1 MKNSEFSGPRY
12 WKSLDD
18 LAETPAFTD
27 WVEREFPAG
36 ASEMEGVNR
45 RQFMKVMAA
54 SFGLAGLGMAGC
66 RRPEQTILPYSK
78 QPENVIPGVA
88 IYYTSSMPGA
98 RDNVPLIV
106 ETQTG
111 RPTKIEGNPSFTP
124 YGGSTT
130 VYTQASILDLYD
142 PDRATKSKEGSA
154 TLSPAAVRDRLEAIR
169 QAHGADK
176 GAGLVFLAEP
186 STSPSRAALVKQIKK
201 AFPKATWTE
210 NTAIDQSTSEQ
221 AAQAVFGKSLRALP
235 EFTKAKRV
243 LALDAEF
250 LINADGSLS
259 QARDFTKTRKVK
271 DSKDATKMSRL
282 YSVESTLTTTGSMAD
297 HRLRLS
303 TSQMGAFIAQ
313 VGAAVLNKKH
323 VGGPLAAEL
332 AKIGASLKVD
342 AQWVDACATDLVENA
357 GHSIIVAGEHL
368 PKSVHA
374 IVIAINEALS
384 APINYVEVPTAEQ
397 GIATAAA
404 RLNQGDVETLVILGG
419 NPVYDAPIDLDWSAA
434 QAKATQSIYIGGAVN
449 ETSQAVNL
457 FIARSHYLESWGDGR
472 TFDGTLV
479 PVQPMIEPLFDTF
492 NDLEVLARLA
502 GASATDG
509 YSIAQAT
516 FAAEGGK
523 DYNKFLSDG
532 VLEGSAFKSA
542 SKKLDY
548 AKVVKALKADELT
561 ALELNANA
569 LEVRFAPSSHA
580 YDGRY
585 ANNGWMMECPDP
597 ITKLTWDNAIQIS
610 PSLAKELES
619 AQGIQI
625 FPTKKPMNE
634 HSEFF
639 KAAKGTLQTNKATFN
654 RGKEEAVV
662 VELTVNG
669 VTIEAPIHVVPG
681 LANYTVVLP
690 LGMGRKVVGRVGHGV
705 GFDAYA
711 VRTSGSLGCAL
722 GAAIKLTEKTY
733 HLANTQ
739 EHWSMEGRA
748 LVREGTA
755 DYYAKKPDFVN
766 KVGVESHAPANY
778 AKDADKSL
786 QEKSVN
792 QYRGNSAYDHVAFS
806 KPAPNVKVWHDD
818 KGQPLDSFPVPQQWG
833 MAIDLNSCIGCTA
846 CVVACQSENN
856 VPIVGKDQ
864 VLRGREMHWMRID
877 RYFSAE
883 KYDQTEVPDD
893 VQVSFMGMMCQHCEN
908 APCEQVCPVN
918 ATVHDT
924 QGLNTMAYNRC
935 VGTRYCANN
944 CPYKVR
950 RFNFLDWNK
959 RKIGEFY
966 KGPLGPV
973 EEPELQK
980 MQKNPNVTVRMRG
993 VMEKC
998 TFCTQRIEA
1007 AKIEQKRLAGASDDI
1022 RIADGNIK
1030 VACQQACPTDAITFG
1045 DISDAES
1052 EVSQMKASDRNYSVL
1067 GYLNARPR
1075 TTYLAR
1081 LRNPNPEMPDAY
1093 EKPYAYAQYD
1103 ERYGYGSHG
1112 DHGADHGAGHDAH
1125 GDDHGATHDTHAA
1138 PAHDDHGHDH
1148 SSHSEEAHS
1157 AH

>member
-18 LAETPAFTD
+18 LAETPAFKD
-27 WVEREFPAG
+27 WIEREFPAG
-36 ASEMEGVNR
+36 AADMEGVNR
-45 RQFMKVMAA
+45 RHFMKVMAA

-66 RRPEQTILPYSK
+66 RRPEQNILPYSK
-78 QPENVIPGVA
+78 QPENVIPGVPV
-88 IYYTSSMPGA
+88 YYTSSMPSA
-98 RDNVPLIV
+98 RDNVPVIV
-106 ETQTG
+106 ETHTG
-111 RPTKIEGNPSFTP
+111 RPTKIEGNPSFEP
-124 YGGSTT
+124 YGGATT

-142 PDRATKSKEGSA
+142 PDRATKSKASGA
-154 TLSPAAVRDRLEAIR
+154 TLSPAAVRDRLDALR
-169 QAHGADK
+169 QTHGANQ

-186 STSPSRAALVKQIKK
+186 STSPSRAKLVKQIKQ
-201 AFPKATWTE
+201 AFPKATWAE

-221 AAQAVFGKSLRALP
+221 AAQAVFGQSLRSLP

-250 LINADGSLS
+250 LMNADGSLS

-271 DSKDATKMSRL
+271 DSKDAKKMSRL
-282 YSVESTLTTTGSMAD
+282 YSVESTLTSTGSMAD

-303 TSQMGAFIAQ
+303 SIQMGAFIAQ

-332 AKIGASLKVD
+332 AKIGGSLKVD

-357 GHSIIVAGEHL
+357 GHSIIIAGEHL

-384 APINYVEVPTAEQ
+384 APINYVAVPTAEQ
-397 GIATAAA
+397 GIAAAVA
-404 RLNQGDVETLVILGG
+404 RLNKGTVETLVILGG

-434 QAKATQSIYIGGAVN
+434 QAQATETIYIGGSAN
-449 ETSQAVNL
+449 ETSEAASL
-457 FIARSHYLESWGDGR
+457 FIARSHYLETWGDGR

-479 PVQPMIEPLFDTF
+479 PVQPMIEPLFETF
-492 NDLEVLARLA
+492 NELEILARLA
-502 GASATDG
+502 GESVSDG
-509 YSIAQAT
+509 YSIVQGT
-516 FAAEGGK
+516 FAELGGS
-523 DYNKFLSDG
+523 DFNKFLSDG
-532 VLEGSAFKSA
+532 VLDGSAYNSA
-542 SKKLDY
+542 SPVLDYLQVASAIKLDE
-548 AKVVKALKADELT
+548 LKAFELS
-561 ALELNANA
+561 ADQ

-580 YDGRY
+580 YDGCF

-610 PSLAKELES
+610 PSLARELES
-619 AQGIQI
+619 TQGIQI
-625 FPTKKPMNE
+625 FPSKKPMNKQ
-634 HSEFF
+634 SDFF
-639 KAAKGTLQTNKATFN
+639 EGAKGTLQTNKANFR
-654 RGKEEAVV
+654 RGKEDAVV

-690 LGMGRKVVGRVGHGV
+690 LGMGRKVVGRVGQGV

-711 VRTSGSLGCAL
+711 ARTSSSLGCAL
-722 GAAIKLTEKTY
+722 GASIKLTEKTFF
-733 HLANTQ
+733 LANTQ

-748 LVREGTA
+748 LVRENTA
-755 DYYAKKPDFVN
+755 TGYAKKPDFVN
-766 KVGVESHAPANY
+766 KVGVESHAPLNY
-778 AKDADKSL
+778 GKDADKSL
-786 QEKSVN
+786 QEQSVN
-792 QYRGNSAYDHVAFS
+792 QYRGNSAYEHISFS
-806 KPAPNVKVWHDD
+806 KPAPNVKVWKGNED
-818 KGQPLDSFPVPQQWG
+818 KFPVPQQWG
-833 MAIDLNSCIGCTA
+833 MAIDMNSCIGCSA

-883 KYDQTEVPDD
+883 QYDQTEVPDD
-893 VQVSFMGMMCQHCEN
+893 VQVSYMGMMCQHCEN

-924 QGLNTMAYNRC
+924 SGLNTMAYNRC

-959 RKIGEFY
+959 RQIGEFY

-973 EEPELQK
+973 DEPELEK
-980 MQKNPNVTVRMRG
+980 MNANPNVTVRMRG

-1030 VACQQACPTDAITFG
+1030 VACQQVCPTDAITFG
-1045 DISDAES
+1045 DISDADS
-1052 EVSQMKASDRNYSVL
+1052 EVSKMKANDRNYSVL

-1103 ERYGYGSHG
+1103 ERYGHGSH
-1112 DHGADHGAGHDAH
+1112 DAHADNHGAGHDDHH
-1125 GDDHGATHDTHAA
+1125 GR
-1138 PAHDDHGHDH
+1138 DH
-1148 SSHSEEAHS
+1148 SSHSEDAPAAH
-1157 AH
+1157 

>member
-18 LAETPAFTD
+18 LAETPAFKD
-27 WVEREFPAG
+27 WIEREFPAG
-36 ASEMEGVNR
+36 ASDMEGVNR
-45 RQFMKVMAA
+45 RHFMKVMAA
-54 SFGLAGLGMAGC
+54 SFGLAGLGMSGC
-66 RRPEQTILPYSK
+66 RRPEQNILPYSK
-78 QPENVIPGVA
+78 QPENVIPGVPV
-88 IYYTSSMPGA
+88 YYTSSMPSA
-98 RDNVPLIV
+98 RDNVPVIV
-106 ETQTG
+106 ETHTG
-111 RPTKIEGNPSFTP
+111 RPTKIEGNPSFEP
-124 YGGSTT
+124 YGGATT

-142 PDRATKSKEGSA
+142 PDRATKSKASGA
-154 TLSPAAVRDRLEAIR
+154 TLSPAALRDRLDALR
-169 QAHGADK
+169 QAHGANQ

-186 STSPSRAALVKQIKK
+186 STSPSRAKLVKQIKQ
-201 AFPKATWTE
+201 AFPKATWAE

-221 AAQAVFGKSLRALP
+221 AAQAVFGQSLRSLP

-250 LINADGSLS
+250 LMNADGSLS

-271 DSKDATKMSRL
+271 DSKDAKKMSRL
-282 YSVESTLTTTGSMAD
+282 YSVESTLTSTGSMAD

-303 TSQMGAFIAQ
+303 SSQMGAFIAQ

-323 VGGPLAAEL
+323 VAGPLAAEL
-332 AKIGASLKVD
+332 AKIGGSLKVD

-357 GHSIIVAGEHL
+357 GHSIIIAGEHL
-368 PKSVHA
+368 SKSVHA
-374 IVIAINEALS
+374 IVIAINEVLS
-384 APINYVEVPTAEQ
+384 APINYVAVPAAEQ
-397 GIATAAA
+397 GIAAAVA
-404 RLNQGDVETLVILGG
+404 RLNKGTVETLVILGG
-419 NPVYDAPIDLDWSAA
+419 NPVYDAPIDLDWAAA
-434 QAKATQSIYIGGAVN
+434 QAQATESIYIGGSEN
-449 ETSQAVNL
+449 ETSEAASL
-457 FIARSHYLESWGDGR
+457 FIARSHYLETWGDGR

-479 PVQPMIEPLFDTF
+479 PVQPMIEPLFETF
-492 NDLEVLARLA
+492 NELEILARLA
-502 GASATDG
+502 GESVTDG

-516 FAAEGGK
+516 FAELGGS
-523 DYNKFLSDG
+523 DFNKFLSDG
-532 VLEGSAFKSA
+532 VLDGSAYNRA
-542 SKKLDY
+542 SPVLDY
-548 AKVVKALKADELT
+548 LQVASVIKSDELKAFELS
-561 ALELNANA
+561 ADQ

-580 YDGRY
+580 YDGRF

-610 PSLAKELES
+610 PSLARELES
-619 AQGIQI
+619 TQGIQI
-625 FPTKKPMNE
+625 FPSKKPMNKK
-634 HSEFF
+634 SDFF
-639 KAAKGTLQTNKATFN
+639 EGAKGTLQTNKANFR
-654 RGKEEAVV
+654 RGKEDAVV

-690 LGMGRKVVGRVGHGV
+690 LGMGRKVVGRVGQGV

-711 VRTSGSLGCAL
+711 VRTSSSLGCAL
-722 GAAIKLTEKTY
+722 GASIKLTEKTFF
-733 HLANTQ
+733 LANTQ

-748 LVREGTA
+748 LVRENTA
-755 DYYAKKPDFVN
+755 TGYSKKPDFVN
-766 KVGVESHAPANY
+766 KVGVESHAPLNY
-778 AKDADKSL
+778 GKDADKSL
-786 QEKSVN
+786 QEQSVN
-792 QYRGNSAYDHVAFS
+792 QYRGNSAYEHISFS
-806 KPAPNVKVWHDD
+806 KPAPNVKVWKGNED
-818 KGQPLDSFPVPQQWG
+818 KFPVPQQWG
-833 MAIDLNSCIGCTA
+833 MAIDMNSCIGCSA

-883 KYDQTEVPDD
+883 QYDQTEVPDD
-893 VQVSFMGMMCQHCEN
+893 VQVSYMGMMCQHCEN

-924 QGLNTMAYNRC
+924 SGLNTMAYNRC

-959 RKIGEFY
+959 RQIGEFY

-973 EEPELQK
+973 DEPELEK
-980 MQKNPNVTVRMRG
+980 MNANPNVTVRMRG

-998 TFCTQRIEA
+998 TFCTQRIES
-1007 AKIEQKRLAGASDDI
+1007 AKIEQKRLAGASDNI

-1030 VACQQACPTDAITFG
+1030 VACQQVCPTDAITFG
-1045 DISDAES
+1045 DISDADS
-1052 EVSQMKASDRNYSVL
+1052 EVSKMKANDRNYSVL

-1081 LRNPNPEMPDAY
+1081 LRNPNPEMPDTY

-1103 ERYGYGSHG
+1103 ERYGHGSHG
-1112 DHGADHGAGHDAH
+1112 SHADGHGAGHD
-1125 GDDHGATHDTHAA
+1125 DHHE
-1138 PAHDDHGHDH
+1138 HDH
-1148 SSHSEEAHS
+1148 SSHSEDAPAAH
-1157 AH
+1157 

>member
-18 LAETPAFTD
+18 LAETPAFKD

-78 QPENVIPGVA
+78 QPENVIPGVPV
-88 IYYTSSMPGA
+88 YYTSSMPGA
-98 RDNVPLIV
+98 RDNVPVIV
-106 ETQTG
+106 ETHTG
-111 RPTKIEGNPSFTP
+111 RPTKVEGNPSYKP
-124 YGGSTT
+124 YGGATT

-154 TLSPAAVRDRLEAIR
+154 TLSPAAVRDRLEAISK
-169 QAHGADK
+169 AHGADQGK
-176 GAGLVFLAEP
+176 GLVLLAEP

-221 AAQAVFGKSLRALP
+221 AAKAVFGKTLRALP
-235 EFTKAKRV
+235 EFTKTKRV
-243 LALDAEF
+243 LSLDAEF
-250 LINADGSLS
+250 LLNADGSLS

-271 DSKDATKMSRL
+271 DSKDANKMSRL
-282 YSVESTLTTTGSMAD
+282 YSVESTLTSTGSMAD

-313 VGAAVLNKKH
+313 VGAAILKKKH
-323 VGGPLAAEL
+323 VGGPLVAEL
-332 AKIGASLKVD
+332 EKIGASLKVD
-342 AQWVDACATDLVENA
+342 AQWVDACAADLVDNA

-374 IVIAINEALS
+374 IVIALNEALA
-384 APINYVEVPTAEQ
+384 APINYVAVPAAAQ

-404 RLNQGDVETLVILGG
+404 RLNQGDVQTLVILGG
-419 NPVYDAPIDLDWSAA
+419 NPVYDAPVDLEWSAA
-434 QAKATQSIYIGGAVN
+434 QAKAAQSIYIGQSIN
-449 ETSQAVNL
+449 ETSEASSL

-479 PVQPMIEPLFDTF
+479 PVQPMVEPLFDTF

-516 FAAEGGK
+516 FADLGGS

-532 VLEGSAFKSA
+532 LLEGSAFKAVSA
-542 SKKLDY
+542 D
-548 AKVVKALKADELT
+548 ADHTKVVAALKSDEL
-561 ALELNANA
+561 AAFELSADQ
-569 LEVRFAPSSHA
+569 LEVRFVPSSHA

-597 ITKLTWDNAIQIS
+597 MTKLTWDNAILIS
-610 PSLAKELES
+610 PRLAKELEEQ
-619 AQGIQI
+619 QGVQI
-625 FPTKKPMNE
+625 FPSKKPMNKD
-634 HSEFF
+634 SAFF
-639 KAAKGTLQTNKATFN
+639 EGAKGTLQTNKATFR
-654 RGKEEAVV
+654 RGKEDAVV
-662 VELTVNG
+662 AELTLNG
-669 VTIEAPIHVVPG
+669 VTIKAPIHVVPG
-681 LANYTVVLP
+681 MANYTVVLP
-690 LGMGRKVVGRVGHGV
+690 LGMGRKIVGRIGQGV

-711 VRTSGSLGCAL
+711 ARTSGSLGCAL
-722 GAAIKLTEKTY
+722 GAAIQLTEETY

-748 LVREGTA
+748 IVRENTA
-755 DYYAKKPDFVN
+755 AGYQHTPDFAN
-766 KVGVESHAPANY
+766 KIGVESHAPSNY
-778 AKDADKSL
+778 ANDAGKSL
-786 QEKSVN
+786 QEKSVH
-792 QYRGNSAYDHVAFS
+792 QYRGNSAYDHPEFS
-806 KPAPNVKVWHDD
+806 KPAPNVKVWKGHED
-818 KGQPLDSFPVPQQWG
+818 KYPAIQQWG
-833 MAIDLNSCIGCTA
+833 MAIDLNRCIGCTA

-883 KYDQTEVPDD
+883 QYDQTEVPED
-893 VQVSFMGMMCQHCEN
+893 VQVSFMGIMCQHCEN

-924 QGLNTMAYNRC
+924 SGINTMAYNRC

-950 RFNFLDWNK
+950 RFNFFDWNK
-959 RKIGEFY
+959 RQIGEY
-966 KGPLGPV
+966 EKGPLGPV
-973 EEPELQK
+973 DEPELEK
-980 MQKNPNVTVRMRG
+980 MQANPNVTVRMRG

-998 TFCTQRIEA
+998 TYCVQRIES
-1007 AKIEQKRLAGASDDI
+1007 AKIEQKRLAGDSSDI
-1022 RIADGNIK
+1022 HIADGNIK
-1030 VACQQACPTDAITFG
+1030 VACQQACPTEAITFG
-1045 DISDAES
+1045 DVADANT
-1052 EVSQMKASDRNYSVL
+1052 EVSKMKASDRNYSVL

-1081 LRNPNPEMPDAY
+1081 LRNPNPKMPDAY
-1093 EKPYAYAQYD
+1093 EKPYAYAQYE
-1103 ERYGYGSHG
+1103 ERYGHASHG
-1112 DHGADHGAGHDAH
+1112 EHGDDHGAGHGAH
-1125 GDDHGATHDTHAA
+1125 GDDHGHAHDAHAA

-1148 SSHSEEAHS
+1148 STHSEEAHS

>member
-18 LAETPAFTD
+18 LAETPAFKD
-27 WVEREFPAG
+27 WIEREFPAG
-36 ASEMEGVNR
+36 AADMEGVNR
-45 RQFMKVMAA
+45 RHFMKVMAA

-66 RRPEQTILPYSK
+66 RRPEQNILPYSK
-78 QPENVIPGVA
+78 QPENVIPGVPV
-88 IYYTSSMPGA
+88 YYTSSMPSA
-98 RDNVPLIV
+98 RDNVPVIV
-106 ETQTG
+106 ETHTG
-111 RPTKIEGNPSFTP
+111 RPTKIEGNPSFEP
-124 YGGSTT
+124 YGGATT

-142 PDRATKSKEGSA
+142 PDRATKSKASGA
-154 TLSPAAVRDRLEAIR
+154 TLSPAAVRDRLDALR
-169 QAHGADK
+169 QTHGTNQ

-186 STSPSRAALVKQIKK
+186 STSPSRAKLVKQIKQ
-201 AFPKATWTE
+201 AFPQAIWAE

-221 AAQAVFGKSLRALP
+221 AAQAVFGQSLRSLP

-250 LINADGSLS
+250 LMNADGSLS

-271 DSKDATKMSRL
+271 DSKDAKKMSRL
-282 YSVESTLTTTGSMAD
+282 YSVESTLTSTGSMAD

-303 TSQMGAFIAQ
+303 SSQMGAFIAQ

-332 AKIGASLKVD
+332 AKIGGSLKVD

-357 GHSIIVAGEHL
+357 GHSIIIAGEHL

-384 APINYVEVPTAEQ
+384 APINYVAVPTAEQ
-397 GIATAAA
+397 GIAAAVA
-404 RLNQGDVETLVILGG
+404 RLNKGAVETLVILGG

-434 QAKATQSIYIGGAVN
+434 QAQATESIYIGGSAN
-449 ETSQAVNL
+449 ETSEAASL
-457 FIARSHYLESWGDGR
+457 FIARSHYLETWGDGR

-479 PVQPMIEPLFDTF
+479 PVQPMIEPLFETF
-492 NDLEVLARLA
+492 NELEILARLA
-502 GASATDG
+502 GESVTDG

-516 FAAEGGK
+516 FAELGGS
-523 DYNKFLSDG
+523 DFNKFLSDG
-532 VLEGSAFKSA
+532 VLDGSAYNSA
-542 SKKLDY
+542 SPVLDY
-548 AKVVKALKADELT
+548 LQVASAIKSDELKAFELS
-561 ALELNANA
+561 ADQ

-580 YDGRY
+580 YDGRF

-610 PSLAKELES
+610 PSLARELES
-619 AQGIQI
+619 TQGIQI
-625 FPTKKPMNE
+625 FPSKKPMNKQ
-634 HSEFF
+634 SDFF
-639 KAAKGTLQTNKATFN
+639 EGAKGTLQTNKANFR
-654 RGKEEAVV
+654 RGKEDAVV

-690 LGMGRKVVGRVGHGV
+690 LGMGRKVVGRVGQGV

-711 VRTSGSLGCAL
+711 ARTSSSLGCAL
-722 GAAIKLTEKTY
+722 GASIKLTEKTFF
-733 HLANTQ
+733 LANTQ

-748 LVREGTA
+748 LVRENTA
-755 DYYAKKPDFVN
+755 TGYAKKPDFVN
-766 KVGVESHAPANY
+766 KVGVESHAPLNY
-778 AKDADKSL
+778 GKDADKSL
-786 QEKSVN
+786 QEQSVN
-792 QYRGNSAYDHVAFS
+792 QYRGNSAYDHISFS
-806 KPAPNVKVWHDD
+806 KPAPNVKVWKGNED
-818 KGQPLDSFPVPQQWG
+818 KFPVPQQWG
-833 MAIDLNSCIGCTA
+833 MAIDMNSCIGCSA

-883 KYDQTEVPDD
+883 QYDQTEVPDD
-893 VQVSFMGMMCQHCEN
+893 VQVSYMGMMCQHCEN

-924 QGLNTMAYNRC
+924 SGLNTMAYNRC

-959 RKIGEFY
+959 RQIGEFY

-973 EEPELQK
+973 DEPELEK
-980 MQKNPNVTVRMRG
+980 MNANPNVTVRMRG

-1030 VACQQACPTDAITFG
+1030 VACQQVCPTDAITFG
-1045 DISDAES
+1045 DISDADS
-1052 EVSQMKASDRNYSVL
+1052 EVSKMKANDRNYSVL

-1103 ERYGYGSHG
+1103 ERYGHGSH
-1112 DHGADHGAGHDAH
+1112 DAHADDHGAGHD
-1125 GDDHGATHDTHAA
+1125 DH
-1138 PAHDDHGHDH
+1138 HGHDH
-1148 SSHSEEAHS
+1148 SSHSEDAPAAH
-1157 AH
+1157 

>member
-18 LAETPAFTD
+18 LAETPAFKD
-27 WVEREFPAG
+27 WIEREFPAG
-36 ASEMEGVNR
+36 AADMEGVNR
-45 RQFMKVMAA
+45 RHFMKVMAA

-66 RRPEQTILPYSK
+66 RRPEQNILPYSK
-78 QPENVIPGVA
+78 QPENVIPGVPV
-88 IYYTSSMPGA
+88 YYTSSMPSA
-98 RDNVPLIV
+98 RDNVPVIV
-106 ETQTG
+106 ETHTG
-111 RPTKIEGNPSFTP
+111 RPTKIEGNPSFEP
-124 YGGSTT
+124 YGGATT

-142 PDRATKSKEGSA
+142 PDRATKSKASGA
-154 TLSPAAVRDRLEAIR
+154 TLSPAAVRDRLDALR
-169 QAHGADK
+169 QTHGANQ

-186 STSPSRAALVKQIKK
+186 STSPSRAKLVKQIKQ
-201 AFPKATWTE
+201 AFPKATWAE

-221 AAQAVFGKSLRALP
+221 AAQAVFGQSLRSLP

-250 LINADGSLS
+250 LMNADGSLS

-271 DSKDATKMSRL
+271 DSKDAKKMSRL
-282 YSVESTLTTTGSMAD
+282 YSVESTLTSTGSMAD

-303 TSQMGAFIAQ
+303 SIQMGAFIAQ

-332 AKIGASLKVD
+332 AKIGGSLKVD

-357 GHSIIVAGEHL
+357 GHSIIIAGEHL

-384 APINYVEVPTAEQ
+384 APINYVAVPTAEQ
-397 GIATAAA
+397 GIAAAVA
-404 RLNQGDVETLVILGG
+404 RLNKGTVETLVILGG

-434 QAKATQSIYIGGAVN
+434 QAQATETIYIGGSAN
-449 ETSQAVNL
+449 ETSEAASL
-457 FIARSHYLESWGDGR
+457 FIARSHYLETWGDGR

-479 PVQPMIEPLFDTF
+479 PVQPMIEPLFETF
-492 NDLEVLARLA
+492 NELEILARLA
-502 GASATDG
+502 GESVSDG
-509 YSIAQAT
+509 YSIVQGT
-516 FAAEGGK
+516 FAELGGS
-523 DYNKFLSDG
+523 DFNKFLSDG
-532 VLEGSAFKSA
+532 VLDGSAYNSA
-542 SKKLDY
+542 SPVLDYLQVASAIKLDE
-548 AKVVKALKADELT
+548 LKAFELS
-561 ALELNANA
+561 ADQ

-580 YDGRY
+580 YDGCF

-610 PSLAKELES
+610 PSLARELES
-619 AQGIQI
+619 TQGIQI
-625 FPTKKPMNE
+625 FPSKKPMNKQ
-634 HSEFF
+634 SDFF
-639 KAAKGTLQTNKATFN
+639 EGAKGTLQTNKANFR
-654 RGKEEAVV
+654 RGKEDAVV

-690 LGMGRKVVGRVGHGV
+690 LGMGRKVVGRVGQGV

-711 VRTSGSLGCAL
+711 ARTSSSLGCAL
-722 GAAIKLTEKTY
+722 GASIKLTEKTFF
-733 HLANTQ
+733 LANTQ

-748 LVREGTA
+748 LVRENTA
-755 DYYAKKPDFVN
+755 TGYAKKPDFVN
-766 KVGVESHAPANY
+766 KVGVESHAPLNY
-778 AKDADKSL
+778 GKDADKSL
-786 QEKSVN
+786 QEQSVN
-792 QYRGNSAYDHVAFS
+792 QYRGNSAYEHISFS
-806 KPAPNVKVWHDD
+806 KPAPNVKVWKGNED
-818 KGQPLDSFPVPQQWG
+818 KFPVPQQWG
-833 MAIDLNSCIGCTA
+833 MAIDMNSCIGCSA

-883 KYDQTEVPDD
+883 QYDQTEVPDD
-893 VQVSFMGMMCQHCEN
+893 VQVSYMGMMCQHCEN

-924 QGLNTMAYNRC
+924 SGLNTMAYNRC

-959 RKIGEFY
+959 RQIGEFY

-973 EEPELQK
+973 DEPELEK
-980 MQKNPNVTVRMRG
+980 MNANPNVTVRMRG

-1030 VACQQACPTDAITFG
+1030 VACQQVCPTDAITFG
-1045 DISDAES
+1045 DISDADS
-1052 EVSQMKASDRNYSVL
+1052 EVSKMKANDRNYSVL

-1103 ERYGYGSHG
+1103 ERYGHGSHG
-1112 DHGADHGAGHDAH
+1112 AHADDHGAGHD
-1125 GDDHGATHDTHAA
+1125 DH
-1138 PAHDDHGHDH
+1138 HGHDH
-1148 SSHSEEAHS
+1148 SSHSEDAPAAH
-1157 AH
+1157 

>member
-36 ASEMEGVNR
+36 ASDMEGVNR
-45 RQFMKVMAA
+45 RHFMKVMAA
-54 SFGLAGLGMAGC
+54 SFGLAGLGMTGC
-66 RRPEQTILPYSK
+66 RRPEQNILPYSK
-78 QPENVIPGVA
+78 QPENVIPGVPV
-88 IYYTSSMPGA
+88 YYTSSMPSA
-98 RDNVPLIV
+98 RDNVPVIV
-106 ETQTG
+106 ETHTG

-124 YGGSTT
+124 YGGGTT

-142 PDRATKSKEGSA
+142 PDRATKSKQGGV

-169 QAHGADK
+169 KAHGVHQGK
-176 GAGLVFLAEP
+176 GLVFLAEP
-186 STSPSRAALVKQIKK
+186 STSPSRAALVKQIKQ
-201 AFPKATWTE
+201 AFPLATWTE
-210 NTAIDQSTSEQ
+210 NTAIDHSTSEQ
-221 AAQAVFGKSLRALP
+221 AALAVFGKSLRALP
-235 EFTKAKRV
+235 EFTKAQRV

-250 LINADGSLS
+250 LNNTDGSLS
-259 QARDFTKTRKVK
+259 QARDFIKTRKVK
-271 DSKDATKMSRL
+271 SSKDASKMSRL
-282 YSVESTLTTTGSMAD
+282 YSVESTLTSTGSMAD

-303 TSQMGAFIAQ
+303 SSQMGAFIAQ
-313 VGAAVLNKKH
+313 VGAAILEKKH

-332 AKIGASLKVD
+332 AKVGASLVVD
-342 AQWVDACATDLVENA
+342 AQWVDACATDLVDHA
-357 GHSIIVAGEHL
+357 GHSIIIAGEHL
-368 PKSVHA
+368 PKAVHA

-384 APINYVEVPTAEQ
+384 APINYVEVSAAEQ
-397 GIATAAA
+397 GIAVAAA

-419 NPVYDAPIDLDWSAA
+419 NPVYDAPIDLNWSEA
-434 QAKATQSIYIGGAVN
+434 QAQATESIYIGGSIN
-449 ETSQAVNL
+449 ETSEAANL

-472 TFDGTLV
+472 TFNGTLV

-502 GASATDG
+502 GASVTDG

-516 FAAEGGK
+516 FAAQGGS

-532 VLEGSAFKSA
+532 VLEGSAYKAVSPQIDFA
-542 SKKLDY
+542 
-548 AKVVKALKADELT
+548 AVKVDGLT
-561 ALELNANA
+561 AYELSADK

-580 YDGRY
+580 YDGSF

-610 PSLAKELES
+610 PTLAKELES

-625 FPTKKPMNE
+625 FPTKKPMNKD
-634 HSEFF
+634 SEFF
-639 KAAKGTLQTNKATFN
+639 KAAKGTLQTNKANFR

-690 LGMGRKVVGRVGHGV
+690 LGMGRKVVGRVGQGV

-711 VRTSGSLGCAL
+711 VRTSASLGCAL
-722 GAAIKLTEKTY
+722 GASIKLTEKTY

-748 LVREGTA
+748 LVRENTA
-755 DYYAKKPDFVN
+755 AGYAKTPDFAN
-766 KVGVESHAPANY
+766 KVGVESHAPSNY
-778 AKDADKSL
+778 AKDAGKSL
-786 QEKSVN
+786 QEKSIN
-792 QYRGNSAYDHVAFS
+792 QYRGNSAYEHPAFS
-806 KPAPNVKVWHDD
+806 KPLPNVKVWKDNED
-818 KGQPLDSFPVPQQWG
+818 KFPIPQQWG

-864 VLRGREMHWMRID
+864 VLRGREMHWMRVD

-918 ATVHDT
+918 ATVHDSS
-924 QGLNTMAYNRC
+924 GLNTMAYNRC

-950 RFNFLDWNK
+950 RFNFFDWNK
-959 RKIGEFY
+959 RQIGEVY

-973 EEPELQK
+973 DEPELEK
-980 MQKNPNVTVRMRG
+980 MQANPNVTVRMRG

-998 TFCTQRIEA
+998 TFCTQRIES

-1045 DISDAES
+1045 DISDANS

-1103 ERYGYGSHG
+1103 ERYGHGSHG
-1112 DHGADHGAGHDAH
+1112 GDHAGDHGAGHNAH
-1125 GDDHGATHDTHAA
+1125 GSDDHGASHDSHVA

-1148 SSHSEEAHS
+1148 SSHSEEAHP

>member
-18 LAETPAFTD
+18 LAETPAFKD
-27 WVEREFPAG
+27 WIEREFPAG
-36 ASEMEGVNR
+36 AADMEGVNR
-45 RQFMKVMAA
+45 RHFMKVMAA

-66 RRPEQTILPYSK
+66 RRPEQNILPYSK
-78 QPENVIPGVA
+78 QPENVIPGVPV
-88 IYYTSSMPGA
+88 YYTSSMPSA
-98 RDNVPLIV
+98 RDNVPVIV
-106 ETQTG
+106 ETHTG
-111 RPTKIEGNPSFTP
+111 RPTKIEGNPSFEP
-124 YGGSTT
+124 YGGATT

-142 PDRATKSKEGSA
+142 PDRATKSKASGA
-154 TLSPAAVRDRLEAIR
+154 TLSPAAVRDRLDALR
-169 QAHGADK
+169 QTHGANQ

-186 STSPSRAALVKQIKK
+186 STSPSRAKLVKQIKQ
-201 AFPKATWTE
+201 AFPKATWAE

-221 AAQAVFGKSLRALP
+221 AAQAVFGQSLRSLP

-250 LINADGSLS
+250 LMNADGSLS

-271 DSKDATKMSRL
+271 DSKDAKKMSRL
-282 YSVESTLTTTGSMAD
+282 YSVESTLTSTGSMAD

-303 TSQMGAFIAQ
+303 SIQMGAFIAQ

-332 AKIGASLKVD
+332 AKIGGSLKVD

-357 GHSIIVAGEHL
+357 GHSIIIAGEHL

-384 APINYVEVPTAEQ
+384 APINYVAVPTAEQ
-397 GIATAAA
+397 GIAAAVA
-404 RLNQGDVETLVILGG
+404 RLNKGTVETLVILGG

-434 QAKATQSIYIGGAVN
+434 QAQATETIYIGGSAN
-449 ETSQAVNL
+449 ETSEAASL
-457 FIARSHYLESWGDGR
+457 FIARSHYLETWGDGR

-479 PVQPMIEPLFDTF
+479 PVQPMIEPLFETF
-492 NDLEVLARLA
+492 NELEILARLA
-502 GASATDG
+502 GESVSDG
-509 YSIAQAT
+509 YSIVQGT
-516 FAAEGGK
+516 FAELGGS
-523 DYNKFLSDG
+523 DFNKFLSDG
-532 VLEGSAFKSA
+532 VLDGSAYNSA
-542 SKKLDY
+542 SPVLDYLQFASAIKLDE
-548 AKVVKALKADELT
+548 LKAFELS
-561 ALELNANA
+561 ADQ

-580 YDGRY
+580 YDGCF

-610 PSLAKELES
+610 PSLARELES
-619 AQGIQI
+619 TQGIQI
-625 FPTKKPMNE
+625 FPSKKPMNKQ
-634 HSEFF
+634 SDFF
-639 KAAKGTLQTNKATFN
+639 EGAKGTLQTNKANFR
-654 RGKEEAVV
+654 RGKEDAVV

-690 LGMGRKVVGRVGHGV
+690 LGMGRKVVGRVGQGV

-711 VRTSGSLGCAL
+711 ARTSSSLGCAL
-722 GAAIKLTEKTY
+722 GASIKLTEKTFF
-733 HLANTQ
+733 LANTQ

-748 LVREGTA
+748 LVRENTA
-755 DYYAKKPDFVN
+755 TGYAKKPDFVN
-766 KVGVESHAPANY
+766 KVGVESHAPLNY
-778 AKDADKSL
+778 GKDADKSL
-786 QEKSVN
+786 QEQSVN
-792 QYRGNSAYDHVAFS
+792 QYRGNSAYEHISFS
-806 KPAPNVKVWHDD
+806 KPAPNVKVWKGNED
-818 KGQPLDSFPVPQQWG
+818 KFPVPQQWG
-833 MAIDLNSCIGCTA
+833 MAIDMNSCIGCSA

-883 KYDQTEVPDD
+883 QYDQTEVPDD
-893 VQVSFMGMMCQHCEN
+893 VQVSYMGMMCQHCEN

-924 QGLNTMAYNRC
+924 SGLNTMAYNRC

-959 RKIGEFY
+959 RQIGEFY

-973 EEPELQK
+973 DEPELEK
-980 MQKNPNVTVRMRG
+980 MNANPNVTVRMRG

-1030 VACQQACPTDAITFG
+1030 VACQQVCPTDAITFG
-1045 DISDAES
+1045 DISDADS
-1052 EVSQMKASDRNYSVL
+1052 EVSKMKANDRNYSVL

-1103 ERYGYGSHG
+1103 ERYGHGSH
-1112 DHGADHGAGHDAH
+1112 DAHADNHGAGHDDHH
-1125 GDDHGATHDTHAA
+1125 GR
-1138 PAHDDHGHDH
+1138 DH
-1148 SSHSEEAHS
+1148 SSHSEDAPAAH
-1157 AH
+1157 

>member
-18 LAETPAFTD
+18 LAETPAFKD

-36 ASEMEGVNR
+36 ASDMAGVNR
-45 RQFMKVMAA
+45 RHFMKVMAA

-66 RRPEQTILPYSK
+66 RRPEQNILPYSK
-78 QPENVIPGVA
+78 QPENVIPGVP
-88 IYYTSSMPGA
+88 IYFTSSMPSA
-98 RDNVPLIV
+98 RDNVPVIV
-106 ETQTG
+106 ETHTG
-111 RPTKIEGNPSFTP
+111 RPTKIEGNPSFEP
-124 YGGSTT
+124 YGGATT

-142 PDRATKSKEGSA
+142 PDRATKSKASGA
-154 TLSPAAVRDRLEAIR
+154 TLSPAAVRDRLDALR
-169 QAHGADK
+169 QTHGTNQ

-186 STSPSRAALVKQIKK
+186 STSPSRAKLVKQIKQ
-201 AFPKATWTE
+201 AFPKATWAE

-221 AAQAVFGKSLRALP
+221 AAQAVFGQSLRSLP

-250 LINADGSLS
+250 LMNADGSLS

-271 DSKDATKMSRL
+271 DSKDAKKMSRL
-282 YSVESTLTTTGSMAD
+282 YSVESTLTSTGSMAD

-303 TSQMGAFIAQ
+303 SSQMGAFIAQ

-332 AKIGASLKVD
+332 AKIGGSLKVD
-342 AQWVDACATDLVENA
+342 AQWIDACASDLVENA
-357 GHSIIVAGEHL
+357 GHSIIIAGEHL

-384 APINYVEVPTAEQ
+384 APIDYVAVPTAEQ
-397 GIATAAA
+397 GIAAAVA
-404 RLNQGDVETLVILGG
+404 RLNKGAVETLVILGG

-434 QAKATQSIYIGGAVN
+434 QAQATESIYIGGSAN
-449 ETSQAVNL
+449 ETSEAASL
-457 FIARSHYLESWGDGR
+457 FIARSHYLETWGDGR

-479 PVQPMIEPLFDTF
+479 PVQPMIEQLVQTF
-492 NDLEVLARLA
+492 NELEILARLA
-502 GASATDG
+502 GESVTDG

-516 FAAEGGK
+516 FAELGGS
-523 DYNKFLSDG
+523 DFNKFLSDG
-532 VLEGSAFKSA
+532 VLDGSAYNSA
-542 SKKLDY
+542 SPVLDY
-548 AKVVKALKADELT
+548 LQVASAIKSDELKAFELS
-561 ALELNANA
+561 ADQ

-580 YDGRY
+580 YDGRF

-610 PSLAKELES
+610 PSLARELES
-619 AQGIQI
+619 TQGIQI
-625 FPTKKPMNE
+625 FPSKKPMNKQ
-634 HSEFF
+634 SDFF
-639 KAAKGTLQTNKATFN
+639 EGAKGTLQTNKANFR
-654 RGKEEAVV
+654 RGKEDAVV

-690 LGMGRKVVGRVGHGV
+690 LGMGRKVVGRVGQGV
-705 GFDAYA
+705 GFNAYA
-711 VRTSGSLGCAL
+711 ARTSSSLGCAL
-722 GAAIKLTEKTY
+722 GASIKLTEKTFF
-733 HLANTQ
+733 LANTQ

-748 LVREGTA
+748 LVRENTA
-755 DYYAKKPDFVN
+755 TGYAKKPDFVN
-766 KVGVESHAPANY
+766 KVGVESHAPLNY
-778 AKDADKSL
+778 GKDADKSL
-786 QEKSVN
+786 QEQSVN
-792 QYRGNSAYDHVAFS
+792 QYRGNSAYEHISFS
-806 KPAPNVKVWHDD
+806 KPAPNVKVWKGNED
-818 KGQPLDSFPVPQQWG
+818 KFPVPQQWG
-833 MAIDLNSCIGCTA
+833 MAIDMNSCIGCSA

-883 KYDQTEVPDD
+883 QYDQTEVPDD
-893 VQVSFMGMMCQHCEN
+893 VQVSYMGMMCQHCEN

-924 QGLNTMAYNRC
+924 SGLNTMAYNRC

-959 RKIGEFY
+959 RQIGEFY

-973 EEPELQK
+973 DEPELEK
-980 MQKNPNVTVRMRG
+980 MNANPNVTVRMRG

-1022 RIADGNIK
+1022 RIADGNIQ
-1030 VACQQACPTDAITFG
+1030 VACQQVCPTDAITFG
-1045 DISDAES
+1045 DISDADS
-1052 EVSQMKASDRNYSVL
+1052 EVSKMKANDRNYSVL

-1103 ERYGYGSHG
+1103 ERYGHGSH
-1112 DHGADHGAGHDAH
+1112 DAHADDHGAGHD
-1125 GDDHGATHDTHAA
+1125 DH
-1138 PAHDDHGHDH
+1138 HGHDH
-1148 SSHSEEAHS
+1148 SSHSEDAPAAH
-1157 AH
+1157 

>member
-18 LAETPAFTD
+18 LAETPAFKD
-27 WVEREFPAG
+27 WIEREFPAG
-36 ASEMEGVNR
+36 AADMEGVNR
-45 RQFMKVMAA
+45 RHFMKVMAA

-66 RRPEQTILPYSK
+66 RRPEQNILPYSK
-78 QPENVIPGVA
+78 QPENVIPGVPV
-88 IYYTSSMPGA
+88 YYTSSMPSA
-98 RDNVPLIV
+98 RDNVPVIV
-106 ETQTG
+106 ETHTG
-111 RPTKIEGNPSFTP
+111 RPTKIEGNPSFEP
-124 YGGSTT
+124 YGGATT

-142 PDRATKSKEGSA
+142 PDRATKSKASGA
-154 TLSPAAVRDRLEAIR
+154 TLSPAAVRDRLDALR
-169 QAHGADK
+169 QTHGANQ

-186 STSPSRAALVKQIKK
+186 STSPSRAKLVKQIKQ
-201 AFPKATWTE
+201 AFPQAIWAE

-221 AAQAVFGKSLRALP
+221 AAQAVFGQSLRSLP

-250 LINADGSLS
+250 LMNADGSLS

-271 DSKDATKMSRL
+271 DSKDAKKMSRL
-282 YSVESTLTTTGSMAD
+282 YSVESTLTSTGSMAD

-303 TSQMGAFIAQ
+303 SSQMGAFIAQ

-332 AKIGASLKVD
+332 AKIGGSLKVD
-342 AQWVDACATDLVENA
+342 AQWVDACASDLVENA
-357 GHSIIVAGEHL
+357 GHSIIIAGEHL

-384 APINYVEVPTAEQ
+384 APINYVAVPTAEQ
-397 GIATAAA
+397 GIAAAVA
-404 RLNQGDVETLVILGG
+404 RLNKGAVETLVILGG

-434 QAKATQSIYIGGAVN
+434 QAQATESIYIGGSAN
-449 ETSQAVNL
+449 ETSEAASL
-457 FIARSHYLESWGDGR
+457 FIARSHYLETWGDGR

-479 PVQPMIEPLFDTF
+479 PVQPMIEPLFETF
-492 NDLEVLARLA
+492 NELEILARLA
-502 GASATDG
+502 GESVTDG
-509 YSIAQAT
+509 YSITQAT
-516 FAAEGGK
+516 FAELGGS
-523 DYNKFLSDG
+523 DFNKFLSDG
-532 VLEGSAFKSA
+532 VLDGSAYNSA
-542 SKKLDY
+542 SPVLDY
-548 AKVVKALKADELT
+548 LQVASAIKSDELKAFELS
-561 ALELNANA
+561 ADQ

-580 YDGRY
+580 YDGRF

-610 PSLAKELES
+610 PSLARELES
-619 AQGIQI
+619 TQGIQI
-625 FPTKKPMNE
+625 FPSKKPMNKQ
-634 HSEFF
+634 SDFF
-639 KAAKGTLQTNKATFN
+639 EGAKGTLQTNKANFR
-654 RGKEEAVV
+654 RGKEDAVV

-690 LGMGRKVVGRVGHGV
+690 LGMGRKVVGRVGQGV

-711 VRTSGSLGCAL
+711 ARTSSSLGCAL
-722 GAAIKLTEKTY
+722 GASIKLTEKTFF
-733 HLANTQ
+733 LANTQ

-748 LVREGTA
+748 LVRENTA
-755 DYYAKKPDFVN
+755 TGYAKKPDFVN
-766 KVGVESHAPANY
+766 KVGVESHAPLNY
-778 AKDADKSL
+778 GKDADKSL
-786 QEKSVN
+786 QEQSVN
-792 QYRGNSAYDHVAFS
+792 QYRGNSAYDHISFS
-806 KPAPNVKVWHDD
+806 KPAPNVKVWKGNED
-818 KGQPLDSFPVPQQWG
+818 KFPVPQQWG
-833 MAIDLNSCIGCTA
+833 MAIDMNSCIGCSA

-883 KYDQTEVPDD
+883 QYDQTEVPDD
-893 VQVSFMGMMCQHCEN
+893 VQVSYMGMMCQHCEN

-924 QGLNTMAYNRC
+924 SGLNTMAYNRC

-959 RKIGEFY
+959 RQIGEFY

-973 EEPELQK
+973 DEPELEK
-980 MQKNPNVTVRMRG
+980 MNANPNVTVRMRG

-1030 VACQQACPTDAITFG
+1030 VACQQVCPTDAITFG
-1045 DISDAES
+1045 DISDADS
-1052 EVSQMKASDRNYSVL
+1052 EVSKMKANDRNYSVL

-1103 ERYGYGSHG
+1103 ERYGHGSH
-1112 DHGADHGAGHDAH
+1112 DAHADDHGAGHD
-1125 GDDHGATHDTHAA
+1125 DH
-1138 PAHDDHGHDH
+1138 HGHDH
-1148 SSHSEEAHS
+1148 SSHSEDAPAAH
-1157 AH
+1157 

>member
-18 LAETPAFTD
+18 LAETPAFKD
-27 WVEREFPAG
+27 WIEREFPAG
-36 ASEMEGVNR
+36 AADMEGVNR
-45 RQFMKVMAA
+45 RHFMKVMAA

-66 RRPEQTILPYSK
+66 RRPEQNILPYSK
-78 QPENVIPGVA
+78 QPENVIPGVPV
-88 IYYTSSMPGA
+88 YYTSSMPSA
-98 RDNVPLIV
+98 RDNVPVIV
-106 ETQTG
+106 ETHTG
-111 RPTKIEGNPSFTP
+111 RPTKIEGNPSFEP
-124 YGGSTT
+124 YGGATT

-142 PDRATKSKEGSA
+142 PDRATKSKASGA
-154 TLSPAAVRDRLEAIR
+154 TLSPAAVRDRLDALR
-169 QAHGADK
+169 QTHGANQ

-186 STSPSRAALVKQIKK
+186 STSPSRAKLVKQIKQ
-201 AFPKATWTE
+201 AFPQAIWAE

-221 AAQAVFGKSLRALP
+221 AAQAVFGQSLRSLP

-250 LINADGSLS
+250 LMNADGSLS

-271 DSKDATKMSRL
+271 DSKDAKKMSRL
-282 YSVESTLTTTGSMAD
+282 YSVESTLTSTGSMAD

-303 TSQMGAFIAQ
+303 SSQMGAFIAQ

-332 AKIGASLKVD
+332 AKIGGSLKVD
-342 AQWVDACATDLVENA
+342 AQWVDACASDLVENA
-357 GHSIIVAGEHL
+357 GHSIIIAGEHL

-384 APINYVEVPTAEQ
+384 APINYVAVPTAEQ
-397 GIATAAA
+397 GIAAAVA
-404 RLNQGDVETLVILGG
+404 RLNKGAVETLVILGG

-434 QAKATQSIYIGGAVN
+434 QAQATESIYIGGSAN
-449 ETSQAVNL
+449 ETSEAASL
-457 FIARSHYLESWGDGR
+457 FIARSHYLETWGDGR

-479 PVQPMIEPLFDTF
+479 PVQPMIEPLFETF
-492 NDLEVLARLA
+492 NELEILARLA
-502 GASATDG
+502 GESVTDG

-516 FAAEGGK
+516 FAELGGS
-523 DYNKFLSDG
+523 DFNKFLSDG
-532 VLEGSAFKSA
+532 VLDGSAYNSA
-542 SKKLDY
+542 SPVLDY
-548 AKVVKALKADELT
+548 LQVASAIKSDELKAFELS
-561 ALELNANA
+561 ADQ

-580 YDGRY
+580 YDGRF

-610 PSLAKELES
+610 PSLARELES
-619 AQGIQI
+619 TQGIQI
-625 FPTKKPMNE
+625 FPSKKPMNKQ
-634 HSEFF
+634 SDFF
-639 KAAKGTLQTNKATFN
+639 EGAKGTLQTNKANFR
-654 RGKEEAVV
+654 RGKEDAVV

-690 LGMGRKVVGRVGHGV
+690 LGMGRKVVGRVGQGV

-711 VRTSGSLGCAL
+711 ARTSSSLGCAL
-722 GAAIKLTEKTY
+722 GASIKLTEKTFF
-733 HLANTQ
+733 LANTQ

-748 LVREGTA
+748 LVRENTA
-755 DYYAKKPDFVN
+755 TGYAKKPDFVN
-766 KVGVESHAPANY
+766 KVGVESHAPLNY
-778 AKDADKSL
+778 GKDADKSL
-786 QEKSVN
+786 QEQSVN
-792 QYRGNSAYDHVAFS
+792 QYRGNSAYDHISFS
-806 KPAPNVKVWHDD
+806 KPAPNVKVWKGNED
-818 KGQPLDSFPVPQQWG
+818 KFPVPQQWG
-833 MAIDLNSCIGCTA
+833 MAIDMNSCIGCSA

-883 KYDQTEVPDD
+883 QYDQTEVPDD
-893 VQVSFMGMMCQHCEN
+893 VQVSYMGMMCQHCEN

-924 QGLNTMAYNRC
+924 SGLNTMAYNRC

-959 RKIGEFY
+959 RQIGEFY

-973 EEPELQK
+973 DEPELEK
-980 MQKNPNVTVRMRG
+980 MNANPNVTVRMRG

-1030 VACQQACPTDAITFG
+1030 VACQQVCPTDAITFG
-1045 DISDAES
+1045 DISDADS
-1052 EVSQMKASDRNYSVL
+1052 EVSKMKANDRNYSVL

-1103 ERYGYGSHG
+1103 ERYGHGSH
-1112 DHGADHGAGHDAH
+1112 DAHADDHGAGHD
-1125 GDDHGATHDTHAA
+1125 DH
-1138 PAHDDHGHDH
+1138 HGHDH
-1148 SSHSEEAHS
+1148 SSHSEDAPAAH
-1157 AH
+1157 